1 MLTLCWAAKGGSGT
15 TVVTAALALL
25 ADRPTLV
32 VDLDGDLPIVLGLG
46 ADARPG
52 VHDWLRSSAD
62 GERLSGLAVDVTP
75 TARMI
80 PVGATDPAPDP
91 SRWHDLATALADRPE
106 DVIVDAG
113 GGEPPVALAVAA
125 ERRLLVTRP
134 CYLSVR
140 AASASACRPTGVVLV
155 DEPGRALRRDDIERA
170 IGAPVVAE
178 LLLDPAVARAVDSGL
193 LIARL
198 PRPFRRRLEAVAA

>member
-134 CYLSVR
+134 CSLSLR
-140 AASASACRPTGVVLV
+140 AATPV
-155 DEPGRALRRDDIERA
+155 DEEPAAQATAEPAADDEPAAASPVTVSDVGPAKPAIPVQPEAPRIVPRRVKPSGGARRARPEALRA
-170 IGAPVVAE
+170 
-178 LLLDPAVARAVDSGL
+178 
-193 LIARL
+193 
-198 PRPFRRRLEAVAA
+198 